1 MLGYVYSIIKNSG
14 YLFSNEDVE
23 EIASDVFLTIWK
35 NKEKLDINKEISPYI
50 AGITKN
56 LLRKKKRDIKN
67 INENIKN
74 IDELQNYLSDKIDY
88 THNEAEE
95 QEKIDIVTEELT
107 KMKKED
113 KNIFTY
119 YYYESKN
126 IKEIANILGITEIK
140 AKSRLSRIRKKL
152 RKELEKRGYSYGRK

>member
-1 MLGYVYSIIKNSG
+1 MLGYVYIIIKNSG

-152 RKELEKRGYSYGRK
+152 RKELEKRGDSYGRK

>member
-1 MLGYVYSIIKNSG
+1 MLGYVYIIIKNSG
-14 YLFSNEDVE
+14 YLFSDEDIE
-23 EIASDVFLTIWK
+23 EIASDVFLAIWK
-35 NKEKLDINKEISPYI
+35 NKEKLDINKEISSYI

-56 LLRKKKRDIKN
+56 LIRKKKRDIKD
-67 INENIKN
+67 IKENIKN
-74 IDELQNYLSDKIDY
+74 IDELQDYLSDKIDY

-95 QEKIDIVTEELT
+95 KEKICIVTEELT

-113 KNIFTY
+113 KDIFTY

-126 IKEIANILGITEIK
+126 IKEIANILKITEIK

>member
-1 MLGYVYSIIKNSG
+1 MLGYVYIIIKNSG

-140 AKSRLSRIRKKL
+140 VKSRLSRIRKKL

>member
-1 MLGYVYSIIKNSG
+1 MLGYVYIIIKNSG

-95 QEKIDIVTEELT
+95 KEKIDIVTEELT

-113 KNIFTY
+113 KNIFIY

>member
-1 MLGYVYSIIKNSG
+1 MLGYVYIIIKNSG

-107 KMKKED
+107 KMKKEELINE
-113 KNIFTY
+113 K
-119 YYYESKN
+119 
-126 IKEIANILGITEIK
+126 IL
-140 AKSRLSRIRKKL
+140 
-152 RKELEKRGYSYGRK
+152 LEDENNLIEK

>member
-1 MLGYVYSIIKNSG
+1 MLGYVYIIIKNSG

-95 QEKIDIVTEELT
+95 KEKIDIVTEELT

>member
-1 MLGYVYSIIKNSG
+1 MLGYVYIIIKNSG

-23 EIASDVFLTIWK
+23 EIASDVFLTIWQ

-56 LLRKKKRDIKN
+56 LLKKKKRDIKN

-74 IDELQNYLSDKIDY
+74 IDELQDYLSDKIDY

-95 QEKIDIVTEELT
+95 KEKIDIVTEELT

>member
-1 MLGYVYSIIKNSG
+1 MQ
-14 YLFSNEDVE
+14 D
-23 EIASDVFLTIWK
+23 
-35 NKEKLDINKEISPYI
+35 
-50 AGITKN
+50 
-56 LLRKKKRDIKN
+56 
-67 INENIKN
+67 
-74 IDELQNYLSDKIDY
+74 YLSDKIDY

-95 QEKIDIVTEELT
+95 KEKICIITEELT

-113 KNIFTY
+113 KDIFTY

-126 IKEIANILGITEIK
+126 IKEIANILKITEIK

>member
-1 MLGYVYSIIKNSG
+1 MFGYVYIIIKNSG

>member
-1 MLGYVYSIIKNSG
+1 MLGYVYIIIKNSG

-152 RKELEKRGYSYGRK
+152 RKQ

>member
-1 MLGYVYSIIKNSG
+1 MLGYVYIIIKNSG

-140 AKSRLSRIRKKL
+140 AKSRLSIIRKKL